1 MKMSLRKQHIALFH
15 IILSKIASI
24 FCNWLSINSQVHLQ
38 TKICTMANPNLLY
51 IHATV
56 HQRQRGKLQVQQIE
70 VGFFT
75 SVISKKKKIESRTWP
90 FSLQKI
96 ISTHCLLQSYYFVID
111 HTTHKTK
118 KLSDRPSLTA
128 KISYLKQNY
137 KHYTSH
143 LLSIKQE
150 IF

>member
-75 SVISKKKKIESRTWP
+75 SVISKKKKLKAELGLFHFRKLFPHIAY
-90 FSLQKI
+90 FSLI
-96 ISTHCLLQSYYFVID
+96 ILLLTTLRTKLKSFQIDLRSLLRYHILNKTTNIIPRIYY
-111 HTTHKTK
+111 
-118 KLSDRPSLTA
+118 
-128 KISYLKQNY
+128 Q
-137 KHYTSH
+137 
-143 LLSIKQE
+143 
-150 IF
+150 